1 MSGKTPQS
9 AAKSTIECPHCG
21 FKQLESP
28 FAKSTFCRKCSEH
41 FDIGKT
47 PPRQEEERLSFFDRV
62 GELFGRKKT
71 RDISCFKCGA
81 AQTISNSA
89 KSSLCPHCS
98 TYLDL
103 TDFKIKTAYSR
114 SIETQGMVH
123 ITSKGDVTSATI
135 ACGEA
140 YVYGKLR
147 GNLMCSGETHLKLK
161 GKFNGSLDVNKLII
175 ERRSDIEA
183 LRPIKARSVEV
194 AGKISGRF
202 QVNGTL
208 TITKK
213 GWLEGSVVAK
223 GINIEKG
230 GVFFGDLTIG
240 HGEMAQPDLIPE
252 EEEPLSDVAQ
262 IEEPSLEEP
271 VLVDTT
277 DEDEEGEEESSGN
290 SSGAA
295 RRKDPPGN
303 GERLNFGLG

>member
-1 MSGKTPQS
+1 MSGKAPQS
-9 AAKSTIECPHCG
+9 TAKSVVECPHCG

-47 PPRQEEERLSFFDRV
+47 PRKQDEERLSLFDRV

-81 AQTISNSA
+81 AQTISSSA

-114 SIETQGMVH
+114 SIETQGMVY
-123 ITSKGDVTSATI
+123 ITSKGDVTSANI

-147 GNLMCSGETHLKLK
+147 GNLTCSGETHLKLK

-175 ERRSDIEA
+175 ERRSEIEA

-194 AGKISGRF
+194 AGTITGRF

-213 GWLEGSVVAK
+213 GRLEGSVVAK

-230 GVFFGDLTIG
+230 GVFLGDLTIG
-240 HGEMAQPDLIPE
+240 HGEMAQPDLTSE

-262 IEEPSLEEP
+262 IEGPTLEEP
-271 VLVDTT
+271 ILVDTT
-277 DEDEEGEEESSGN
+277 DEDEDGGEEPSG

-295 RRKDPPGN
+295 RGN
-303 GERLNFGLG
+303 EKRSDGGRLNFGLG